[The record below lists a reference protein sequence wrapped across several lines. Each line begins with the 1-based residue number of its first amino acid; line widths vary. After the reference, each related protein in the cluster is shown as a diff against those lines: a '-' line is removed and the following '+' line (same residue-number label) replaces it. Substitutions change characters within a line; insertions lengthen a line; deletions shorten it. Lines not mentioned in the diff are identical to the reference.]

1 MKPIELLEEI
11 NVTQEALLMCIQQD
25 CSHCKYGAYKND
37 LYNCHYH
44 KNVDIYN
51 LLDSYKDYLQT
62 LENYRNGI

>member
-11 NVTQEALLMCIQQD
+11 NVTQEALLICIQQD

-37 LYNCHYH
+37 LYNCQYH
-44 KNVDIYN
+44 KNINLYN

>member
-11 NVTQEALLMCIQQD
+11 NVSQEALLMCIQQD
-25 CSHCKYGAYKND
+25 CSHCKYGAYIND

-44 KNVDIYN
+44 KNVDLYN
-51 LLDSYKDYLQT
+51 LLDSYKGYLQT

>member
-1 MKPIELLEEI
+1 MKPIELL
-11 NVTQEALLMCIQQD
+11 NKVKVTQEALLMCIQQD

-37 LYNCHYH
+37 LYNCYYH